1 MSDGTGSTAI
11 DGDRLARRMLI
22 GMIAVCCLVEAVLQ
36 LGDLGLW
43 GVPRMR
49 GVAYEYGGF
58 WSQLLFGW
66 RSNYAAQPFAMFVT
80 YGVLHGGLMHLA
92 FNMAALW
99 SLGQA
104 VAERAGPSGLAAIYA
119 AGLVGGAVLHGL
131 LSTSLQPMVGAS
143 GALFGLAGALVG
155 WGFVDRRA
163 LRETYWPVARA
174 IALLLGINL
183 AMWWA
188 LDGQLAWQTHL
199 GGFVA
204 GWLAGRI
211 ADRAPPL
218 SPEDSPE
225 R

>member
-1 MSDGTGSTAI
+1 MTDEAGGEAV
-11 DGDRLARRMLI
+11 DEDRLARRMLI
-22 GMIAVCCLVEAVLQ
+22 GMIAVCVLVEAVLQ
-36 LGDLGLW
+36 AGDLGLW

-49 GVAYEYGGF
+49 TLAYEYGGF

-66 RSNYAAQPFAMFVT
+66 RPNYAAQPFTMFLS

-92 FNMAALW
+92 FNMVALW

-104 VAERAGPSGLAAIYA
+104 VSERARAGGLAAVYM
-119 AGLVGGAVLHGL
+119 AGMVGGAALHGL
-131 LSTSLQPMVGAS
+131 MSTSLQPMVGAS

-155 WGFVDRRA
+155 WGAADRRA

-174 IALLLGINL
+174 MALLAGINL

-204 GWLAGRI
+204 GWLAGWV

-218 SPEDSPE
+218 TPDDAA